1 MENGNN
7 PHSTVIKATT
17 KTAPEPTNRDKFE
30 SDSLIRNDSV
40 IKNIEKQK
48 SKSLI
53 RNAPLLDESSI
64 NASSTQTSATVQD
77 NSICTIE
84 QNQSDTSHLKLAE
97 SEKETGPPSSKKG

>member
-17 KTAPEPTNRDKFE
+17 KTVPEATNRDKFE
-30 SDSLIRNDSV
+30 SNSLIRNDPV

-64 NASSTQTSATVQD
+64 NASSAQTSATVQD
-77 NSICTIE
+77 NSFGQLNRTRVI
-84 QNQSDTSHLKLAE
+84 
-97 SEKETGPPSSKKG
+97 PPT